1 VTCKVGV
8 DISKMKLD
16 AAWLRADGKYR
27 SKVFTNNASGFAD
40 MLRWLDLHLPGG
52 KADAHVCMEATG
64 TYHEGLAFFLHD
76 QAVAV
81 SVVNPLQVKRFMQ
94 LERVRNK
101 TDEGDAKALARF
113 CDKTAPALWEAPSVG
128 VRSLQALVAR
138 LSTLQELRQGEANR
152 LAVAHD
158 AVKPSLTAVIASLD
172 ESIRDVRKQ
181 IRKTI
186 DDDPDLQ
193 QRSELLA
200 SIPGLGDKT
209 IPPLLAYI
217 GRPERFTSVKALI
230 AYASL
235 TPMIREV
242 RARVESRLG
251 FRVGGK
257 IVKRQAEVGQRV
269 KAGQVLAQLDPQ
281 DYRLAADAARAQVA
295 AAPPTATS
303 RPPTSSATRT
313 LREQNFISGAEL
325 ERRETT
331 LKAAQAQ
338 LEQAQAQLSVAGQPG
353 RYATWSPTCPAW
365 SPPSKPSPGQVVT
378 AGTPVVRIAQDGR
391 ATWCSRC
398 PKTRWRRSSP
408 APRSRC
414 APGPQW
420 HRAGRQGP
428 RSGRQRRPGHA
439 HLRRQGLGSTP
450 PSSRR
455 WAPRC
460 TWCRR
465 PEHGGC
471 AGDQAA
477 DQRAAPGRAGHG
489 RVGAGQGH
497 HDGQARSR
505 CRSPRPTATKRS
517 SPRACSPAC
526 WWCRRR
532 ARAVAGPEGRIYQ
545 EKRGPGRRHAAPGAR
560 CRASL
565 PPGRRRPP
573 AASSA
578 LK

>member
-235 TPMIREV
+235 TPMIRQSGTSLDKRRGTHPQGH
-242 RARVESRLG
+242 RALKKALYFPAMVAGKRNPLVAPFWNRL
-251 FRVGGK
+251 
-257 IVKRQAEVGQRV
+257 
-269 KAGQVLAQLDPQ
+269 
-281 DYRLAADAARAQVA
+281 RAQNKPGKLVVVA
-295 AAPPTATS
+295 CMHKLLA
-303 RPPTSSATRT
+303 
-313 LREQNFISGAEL
+313 
-325 ERRETT
+325 
-331 LKAAQAQ
+331 
-338 LEQAQAQLSVAGQPG
+338 
-353 RYATWSPTCPAW
+353 
-365 SPPSKPSPGQVVT
+365 
-378 AGTPVVRIAQDGR
+378 IAYGVL
-391 ATWCSRC
+391 
-398 PKTRWRRSSP
+398 
-408 APRSRC
+408 
-414 APGPQW
+414 
-420 HRAGRQGP
+420 
-428 RSGRQRRPGHA
+428 RSGKPFDANYG
-439 HLRRQGLGSTP
+439 
-450 PSSRR
+450 
-455 WAPRC
+455 
-460 TWCRR
+460 
-465 PEHGGC
+465 
-471 AGDQAA
+471 
-477 DQRAAPGRAGHG
+477 
-489 RVGAGQGH
+489 
-497 HDGQARSR
+497 
-505 CRSPRPTATKRS
+505 K
-517 SPRACSPAC
+517 
-526 WWCRRR
+526 
-532 ARAVAGPEGRIYQ
+532 AV
-545 EKRGPGRRHAAPGAR
+545 
-560 CRASL
+560 
-565 PPGRRRPP
+565 
-573 AASSA
+573 SA
-578 LK
+578 